1 MVSTAAP
8 SRSRLLLLQETLRW
22 PPQPKN
28 SSRVGSQS
36 WLFFRERVG
45 KAVLNL
51 FTKEDPEA
59 EGKGPDG
66 SHPPSLGLLR
76 MRVLGEGEGVSFV
89 I

>member
-45 KAVLNL
+45 KTVLNL

-66 SHPPSLGLLR
+66 LSPSLPGSWNACTWGR
-76 MRVLGEGEGVSFV
+76 GGGVNFV